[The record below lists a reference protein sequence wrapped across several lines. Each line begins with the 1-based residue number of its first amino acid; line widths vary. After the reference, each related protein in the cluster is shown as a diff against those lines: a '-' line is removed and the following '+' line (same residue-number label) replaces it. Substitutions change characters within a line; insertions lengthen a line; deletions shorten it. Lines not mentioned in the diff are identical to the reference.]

1 MKKKKSPADAGLFI
15 FLHASHRG
23 GASFTML
30 PGRRFPCLRPGRER
44 QSENIDFLIV
54 QNFRHGK
61 RKCRRISAHIHEQR
75 IKSAGRGCAGGSFYD
90 NGGEQEQARRACD
103 AGQDA
108 MYIQQKELMTDD
120 AGAAG
125 GTDMV
130 RGEDEDGL
138 GTEEGHPV
146 HTASDRKRNGQLIT
160 GRFLVGPQNLRTAS
174 RLRAGASPGRGKR
187 ILRTPIRRA

>member
-1 MKKKKSPADAGLFI
+1 MLKWDKEGINRKKKNIAFQAT
-15 FLHASHRG
+15 RN
-23 GASFTML
+23 FT
-30 PGRRFPCLRPGRER
+30 
-44 QSENIDFLIV
+44 
-54 QNFRHGK
+54 HGK
-61 RKCRRISAHIHEQR
+61 RKWKTVGAHMYEQR

-130 RGEDEDGL
+130 RGEAEDGL

-174 RLRAGASPGRGKR
+174 RLQAGASPGRGRRFLR
-187 ILRTPIRRA
+187 IPIRRA